1 VAEALTR
8 RFGSSDPRR
17 FAEELETRPELIK
30 HAEQV
35 EAIARMVDRTR
46 HAKLSHDHTLKQ
58 QMNRSRGLG
67 LSR

>member
-1 VAEALTR
+1 MAEALTQ

-17 FAEELETRPELIK
+17 FAEELETRPELTK
-30 HAEQV
+30 HAEQI

-46 HAKLSHDHTLKQ
+46 HAELSHDHTLKQ

-67 LSR
+67 WSR